1 MPTPFHRSLRS
12 RALVA
17 ILLVVLAPVA
27 FVWLSDGMDARAHQ
41 RMMENVEAVVLAAA
55 QAGPDEQV
63 AAASEGRVWLR
74 VVSPDDRITLEVDA
88 EAPSTLLERA
98 GLFFF
103 GPDGAPTLREWDS
116 QQPDL
121 VARPE
126 VEAARQGLT
135 AVTCEQTEAG
145 NLLVC
150 WAAAPVAGG
159 DVVHV
164 QESSR
169 RAIRALYDV
178 RYQVLKLSLF
188 VGLTGLAL
196 AGWLGGRIVGPI
208 AQLRDELRARMASE
222 GPVEAMAWERR
233 DELGE
238 LARDIDLLMA
248 SLEDRNRALGDA
260 NAALAEHSANL
271 DAANAALAEK
281 NRETEAFV
289 AALAHEFKNPV
300 AAIRAAA
307 EGMERGRARDDL
319 RTARLA
325 RVLRDSSGRLDALLS
340 QLLELVRAE
349 AGLPTEAREPVAL
362 DALMAG
368 LVEGARARHE
378 LMTLSLDAAPLT
390 VRAVPARLETALRN
404 VLDNATAFAGPE
416 DPEAWV
422 GVTVYE
428 DEGAAVIRVSDSGPG
443 IAEADL
449 PRIFE
454 RFFTTRVGSGGTGL
468 GLALTATVVEAHG
481 GSVEAASPPGGGAV
495 ITLRLPLAPA
505 RAGEEPP

>member
-1 MPTPFHRSLRS
+1 
-12 RALVA
+12 
-17 ILLVVLAPVA
+17 
-27 FVWLSDGMDARAHQ
+27 
-41 RMMENVEAVVLAAA
+41 
-55 QAGPDEQV
+55 
-63 AAASEGRVWLR
+63 
-74 VVSPDDRITLEVDA
+74 
-88 EAPSTLLERA
+88 
-98 GLFFF
+98 
-103 GPDGAPTLREWDS
+103 
-116 QQPDL
+116 
-121 VARPE
+121 
-126 VEAARQGLT
+126 
-135 AVTCEQTEAG
+135 
-145 NLLVC
+145 
-150 WAAAPVAGG
+150 
-159 DVVHV
+159 
-164 QESSR
+164 
-169 RAIRALYDV
+169 
-178 RYQVLKLSLF
+178 
-188 VGLTGLAL
+188 
-196 AGWLGGRIVGPI
+196 
-208 AQLRDELRARMASE
+208 
-222 GPVEAMAWERR
+222 
-233 DELGE
+233 
-238 LARDIDLLMA
+238 
-248 SLEDRNRALGDA
+248 
-260 NAALAEHSANL
+260 
-271 DAANAALAEK
+271 
-281 NRETEAFV
+281 
-289 AALAHEFKNPV
+289 
-300 AAIRAAA
+300 
-307 EGMERGRARDDL
+307 
-319 RTARLA
+319 
-325 RVLRDSSGRLDALLS
+325 
-340 QLLELVRAE
+340 VRAE